1 VQRLILIIFILSFSL
16 FRSFGQDSLKV
27 EKKGIYTGLSFGTWF
42 PHSKNKVLGSP
53 LLLGFVADFKGE
65 KNAFGLTFDL
75 IGWPHHKTDEPIKIK
90 FGDSV
95 LTRNDFFGAHL
106 TLDYARDFWS
116 KNRFVFEGI
125 CGIGYGRLSYYN
137 PDKDT
142 DIGKSTVVF
151 NPGLSLRYLVAEKM
165 FIQIKTQYCIANY
178 HLNDNMSTDLKGNYL
193 TTKLILGSRR

>member
-1 VQRLILIIFILSFSL
+1 MQRLILTIFISTIIVLK
-16 FRSFGQDSLKV
+16 SFGQDSMRV
-27 EKKGIYTGLSFGTWF
+27 EKRGIYTGLSFGTWF
-42 PHSKNKVLGSP
+42 PDSKNKVLGST
-53 LLLGFVADFKGE
+53 LLFGFEVDFKGE

-75 IGWPHHKTDEPIKIK
+75 IGWPHHNTTEPIKVK

-106 TLDYARDFWS
+106 NLDYAREFWS
-116 KNRFVFEGI
+116 MDRFVFEGI

-142 DIGKSTVVF
+142 DIGKSSLVL
-151 NPGLSLRYLVAEKM
+151 NPGLSLRYLIGRKM

-178 HLNDNMSTDLKGNYL
+178 NLGDNVSTDLRGNYL
-193 TTKLILGSRR
+193 TTKLIIGSR